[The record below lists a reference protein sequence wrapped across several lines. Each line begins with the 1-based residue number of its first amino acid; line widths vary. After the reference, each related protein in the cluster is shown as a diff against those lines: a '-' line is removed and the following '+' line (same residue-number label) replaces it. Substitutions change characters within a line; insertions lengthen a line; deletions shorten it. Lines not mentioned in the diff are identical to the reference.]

1 MKYAD
6 RYERLAQLTG
16 LPNLQAINDPERLER
31 LAAAAESSLNHSSL
45 RCPIRYLVAY
55 RQYAQAAQY
64 RLENPEEI

>member
-16 LPNLQAINDPERLER
+16 LPSLACINDPERLER
-31 LAAAAESSLNHSSL
+31 LVTAAEGMLNHSSL

-55 RQYAQAAQY
+55 RQYAQAAHY